1 MPSEA
6 FTFGKSLRLLNA
18 RDYRGVFDNAQLKI
32 SHQRLLILARSNS
45 SETPR
50 LGLVIAKKNIR
61 LAVQRNRIKRILRES
76 FRLRQETLI
85 GLDIVVLARRGLD
98 DLDNQQLHQLFHQQ
112 WQRLEKKHA
121 KQTKQEPSSD

>member
-45 SETPR
+45 SKTPR